1 MLGHG
6 VAQLCVHLCR
16 ASHRSSTPCT
26 CSFSGCSSAGSQPST
41 STSAGAL
48 SVSHGRH
55 LRLRLLH
62 VRRRRTPHCPRAW
75 PCIIFGSDSASLPAL
90 RAQRPGPQELCIH
103 VARAVLP
110 YLLPR
115 PITLGRGV
123 LDFDAHSKP
132 SEGVLTP
139 FFDSVRRRPRASRGR
154 HILGNRRFTDSV
166 RLRPRAWH

>member
-6 VAQLCVHLCR
+6 VAQLWRALEPCLAQVFHALHLLLFRLFFGGFTAFDFYVSRCAQRFAWAPSSPAPSPRTSAAHTPLPQGMALHHLRRGLRFASRAEGAAATSLCVH
-16 ASHRSSTPCT
+16 
-26 CSFSGCSSAGSQPST
+26 
-41 STSAGAL
+41 
-48 SVSHGRH
+48 VS
-55 LRLRLLH
+55 
-62 VRRRRTPHCPRAW
+62 
-75 PCIIFGSDSASLPAL
+75 
-90 RAQRPGPQELCIH
+90 
-103 VARAVLP
+103 RAVLP